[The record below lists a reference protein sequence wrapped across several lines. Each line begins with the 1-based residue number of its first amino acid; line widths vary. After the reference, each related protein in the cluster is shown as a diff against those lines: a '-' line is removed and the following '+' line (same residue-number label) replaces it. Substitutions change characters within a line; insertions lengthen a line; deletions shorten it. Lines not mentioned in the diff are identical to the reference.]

1 MDEPTSALDP
11 DTEKEITGNIEGQ
24 FLHKSLTIII
34 VSHRETILSKCDRI
48 IELDKLD

>member
-11 DTEKEITGNIEGQ
+11 DTEKEITANIEHQ
-24 FLHKSLTIII
+24 FLKKNLTIII

-48 IELDKLD
+48 INLDTLV